1 MTWLLDRLLCIV
13 KVGTDVIYE
22 RPQYS
27 TSSSYEAVSSLLAI
41 LLASL
46 EPLTEAQLHAV
57 HSALYCG
64 APALSATQVIHL
76 ALLTAVVLLTTGAGS
91 VVPLGRAG
99 GHQERRL
106 SHVHP
111 SHTQVSLCPINIYKI
126 STYTISRDW
135 LQRRLRPQD
144 SETARRFVCDVRSGQ
159 YTLHHHHHH
168 YNYHHN
174 HYHHHRPRRAGTAS
188 GPSAATACQH
198 GHTACEVNH
207 VYSKYHYLHCI

>member
-13 KVGTDVIYE
+13 KVGTDVIHE

-76 ALLTAVVLLTTGAGS
+76 ALHIAAVVLLTTGAGS

-111 SHTQVSLCPINIYKI
+111 SHTQVSLSLI
-126 STYTISRDW
+126 
-135 LQRRLRPQD
+135 
-144 SETARRFVCDVRSGQ
+144 
-159 YTLHHHHHH
+159 
-168 YNYHHN
+168 
-174 HYHHHRPRRAGTAS
+174 
-188 GPSAATACQH
+188 
-198 GHTACEVNH
+198 
-207 VYSKYHYLHCI
+207 